1 MIAFG
6 SVCNFG
12 DQLHPTGLMDPQ
24 TYRNIGEAMAYVEQI
39 EAYGPGGKPHS
50 NLGLWFTGN
59 TQADIGVSK
68 MLLSDRSTLS
78 WPTSG
83 T

>member
-1 MIAFG
+1 
-6 SVCNFG
+6 
-12 DQLHPTGLMDPQ
+12 
-24 TYRNIGEAMAYVEQI
+24 MAYVEQI
-39 EAYGPGGKPHS
+39 EAYGPGGKPYS

-68 MLLSDRSTLS
+68 MLLERQIDFVV
-78 WPTSG
+78 PTSG